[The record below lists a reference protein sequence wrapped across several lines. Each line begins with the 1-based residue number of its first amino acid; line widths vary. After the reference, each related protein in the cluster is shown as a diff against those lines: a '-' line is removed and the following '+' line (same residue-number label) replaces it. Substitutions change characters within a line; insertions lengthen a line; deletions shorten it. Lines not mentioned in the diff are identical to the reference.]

1 MHNIRVQV
9 EDLTPVKKKL
19 DISVPAEAVSREFK
33 AAYQNIRSTASVA
46 GFRKGSAP
54 MNILK
59 ARFGGHV
66 QEDVTKRIIESSYST
81 ALSERQ
87 LMPVEAPQI
96 DLKGGELTEDKD
108 FTFSVT
114 VEIQPRVEVGGYR
127 GMELKKEASP
137 VSEEDIE
144 KGLQNLKEAAAQF
157 REVERPAGEGDLVV
171 VDFEAFMNGEP
182 IKNGKGEGYP
192 CIIGEKSLLPGF
204 DEALKGA
211 SKGDVKEVDI
221 TFPENYSEASL
232 AGKVSQFKLSVKA
245 VKEKGVPEV
254 NEAFAKDMGCEN
266 LEALRAKVKEEIEK
280 HKASEGKEK
289 IKNEILDK
297 LIAAHPFEVPDALV
311 NRYMGVILSRVIEN
325 MRAGMSAPEDKGLNI
340 DQLKEKYRPAAVRSV
355 REDIILDTIA
365 AKEAVQ
371 VTPVEVETSVRTIAT
386 QRNVSYE
393 SLMSR
398 IQTEGAM
405 EVIKD
410 GLKHEKVFDIII
422 ENSKPG
428 A

>member
-1 MHNIRVQV
+1 MQNIRVQV
-9 EDLTPVKKKL
+9 EDITPVKKKL

-33 AAYQNIRSTASVA
+33 AAYQNIRSTASIA
-46 GFRKGSAP
+46 GFRKGAAP

-66 QEDVTKRIIESSYST
+66 QEDVTKRLIESSYSM
-81 ALSERQ
+81 ALSEKQ
-87 LMPVEAPQI
+87 LMPVEAPHI
-96 DLKGGELTEDKD
+96 DLQGGQLAEDKE

-114 VEIQPRVEVGGYR
+114 VEIQPNVDVDGYR
-127 GMELKKEASP
+127 GMELHKDDSA
-137 VSEEDIE
+137 VTEEDIE
-144 KGLQNLKEAAAQF
+144 KGVQNLKEAAAQF
-157 REVERPAGEGDLVV
+157 KEVDRPANEGDLVV

-192 CIIGEKSLLPGF
+192 CVIGEKSLLPGF

-211 SKGDVKEVDI
+211 SKGDQKEVDI
-221 TFPENYSEASL
+221 TFPENYSEATL
-232 AGKVSQFKLSVKA
+232 AGKASQFKLNVKA

-254 NEAFAKDMGCEN
+254 NEDFAKEMGCEN
-266 LEALRAKVKEEIEK
+266 LVALRAKVKEEIEK
-280 HKASEGKEK
+280 HKSSEVKEK
-289 IKNEILDK
+289 LKNEILDK
-297 LIAAHPFEVPDALV
+297 LIASHPFDVPDALV
-311 NRYMGVILSRVIEN
+311 NRYMGVILNRVIEN
-325 MRAGMSAPEDKGLNI
+325 MRSGMTAPEDRGLNI

-355 REDIILDTIA
+355 KEDIILDTIA

-371 VTPVEVETSVRTIAT
+371 VSPAEVETSVRGIAT
-386 QRNVSYE
+386 QRGVSYE

-422 ENSKPG
+422 EASK
-428 A
+428 

>member
-232 AGKVSQFKLSVKA
+232 AGKASQFKLSVKA

-422 ENSKPG
+422 ESSKPG

>member
-1 MHNIRVQV
+1 MQNIRVEM

-33 AAYQNIRSTASVA
+33 AAYQNIRSTASIA
-46 GFRKGSAP
+46 GFRKGAAP

-66 QEDVTKRIIESSYST
+66 QEDVTKRLIESSYST
-81 ALSERQ
+81 ALSEKR
-87 LMPVEAPQI
+87 LMPVEAPHI

-108 FTFSVT
+108 FSFTVT
-114 VEIQPRVEVGGYR
+114 VEIQPRVEVDGYR
-127 GMELKKEASP
+127 GMELKKDESP
-137 VSEEDIE
+137 ITEEDIE
-144 KGLQNLKEAAAQF
+144 KGVQNLKEAAAQF
-157 REVERPAGEGDLVV
+157 KEVDRPAKDGDLVM

-182 IKNGKGEGYP
+182 VKNGKGEGYP
-192 CIIGEKSLLPGF
+192 CVIGEKSLLPGF

-211 SKGDVKEVDI
+211 SKNDNKEVDI
-221 TFPENYSEASL
+221 TFPENYSEATL
-232 AGKVSQFKLSVKA
+232 AGKASQFKLHVKA

-254 NEAFAKDMGCEN
+254 NEAFAKDMGCES

-280 HKASEGKEK
+280 HKSGEAKEN

-297 LIAAHPFEVPDALV
+297 LIAAHPFDVPDALV
-311 NRYMGVILSRVIEN
+311 NRYMGVILNRVIEN
-325 MRAGMSAPEDKGLNI
+325 MRSGMTAPDDRGLNI

-371 VTPVEVETSVRTIAT
+371 VSPAEVEVSVRAISA
-386 QRNVSYE
+386 QRGVSYE

-422 ENSKPG
+422 DSSKPG

>member
-1 MHNIRVQV
+1 MQNIRVQV
-9 EDLTPVKKKL
+9 EDITPVKKKL

-33 AAYQNIRSTASVA
+33 AAYQNIKSTANIA
-46 GFRKGSAP
+46 GFRKGAAP

-59 ARFGGHV
+59 ARFAGHV
-66 QEDVTKRIIESSYST
+66 QEDVTKRLIESSYSM
-81 ALSERQ
+81 ALSEKQ
-87 LMPVEAPQI
+87 LMPVEAPHI
-96 DLKGGELTEDKD
+96 DLKSGELAEDKEFS
-108 FTFSVT
+108 FTVT
-114 VEIQPRVEVGGYR
+114 VEIQPNVTVDGYR
-127 GMELKKEASP
+127 GMELQKADST
-137 VSEEDIE
+137 VTEEDIE
-144 KGLQNLKEAAAQF
+144 KGVQNLKEAAAQF
-157 REVERPAGEGDLVV
+157 KEVDRPAGEGDLVM

-192 CIIGEKSLLPGF
+192 CVIGEKSLLPGF

-211 SKGDVKEVDI
+211 SKGDQKEVDI
-221 TFPENYSEASL
+221 TFPANYSEATL
-232 AGKVSQFKLSVKA
+232 AGKVSQFKLNVKA

-254 NEAFAKDMGCEN
+254 NESFAKDMGCES

-280 HKASEGKEK
+280 HKAGESKEK
-289 IKNEILDK
+289 LKNEILDK
-297 LIAAHPFEVPDALV
+297 LIASHPFDVPDALV
-311 NRYMGVILSRVIEN
+311 NRYMGVILNRVIEN
-325 MRAGMSAPEDKGLNI
+325 MRSGMGAPEDRGLNI

-355 REDIILDTIA
+355 KEDIVLDTIA

-371 VTPVEVETSVRTIAT
+371 VSPAEVETSIRAIAT
-386 QRNVSYE
+386 QRGVSYE

-422 ENSKPG
+422 EASK
-428 A
+428 

>member
-1 MHNIRVQV
+1 MQNIRVQV

-19 DISVPAEAVSREFK
+19 DISVPAEAVKNEFK
-33 AAYQNIRSTASVA
+33 AAYQNIRATASIA
-46 GFRKGSAP
+46 GFRKGAAP

-66 QEDVTKRIIESSYST
+66 QEDVTKRLIEASYAT
-81 ALSERQ
+81 ALSEKQ
-87 LMPVEAPQI
+87 LMPVEAPQV
-96 DLKGGELTEDKD
+96 DLKGSELTEDKD
-108 FTFSVT
+108 FNYIVT
-114 VEIQPRVEVGGYR
+114 VEVQPNVDVDGYR
-127 GMELKKEASP
+127 GMELKKEDVA
-137 VSEEDIE
+137 VTEEDVD
-144 KGLQNLKEAAAQF
+144 KGVENLKEAAAQF
-157 REVERPAGEGDLVV
+157 KEVERPAGNGDLVV

-211 SKGDVKEVDI
+211 SKGEVKEVDI
-221 TFPENYSEASL
+221 TFPENYSEAAL
-232 AGKVSQFKLSVKA
+232 AGKPGRFKLSVKA

-254 NEAFAKDMGCEN
+254 NESFAKDMGCEN
-266 LEALRAKVKEEIEK
+266 LEALRAKVREEIEK
-280 HKASEGKEK
+280 HKKSESKEK
-289 IKNEILDK
+289 LKNEILDK
-297 LIAAHPFEVPDALV
+297 LIAAHPFDVPDALV
-311 NRYMGVILSRVIEN
+311 NRYMGVILNRVIEN
-325 MRAGMSAPEDKGLNI
+325 MRAGMTAPEDRGLNI

-355 REDIILDTIA
+355 KEDIILDTIS

-371 VTPVEVETSVRTIAT
+371 VSPAEVETSVRGIAA
-386 QRNVSYE
+386 QRGVSYE

-422 ENSKPG
+422 EASK
-428 A
+428 

>member
-1 MHNIRVQV
+1 MQNIRVQV

-33 AAYQNIRSTASVA
+33 AAYQNIRSTASIA

-66 QEDVTKRIIESSYST
+66 QEDVTKRLVESSYST
-81 ALSERQ
+81 ALSENRF
-87 LMPVEAPQI
+87 MPVEAPQI
-96 DLKGGELTEDKD
+96 DLKNGSVTEDKD
-108 FTFSVT
+108 FSFTVT
-114 VEIQPRVEVGGYR
+114 VEIQPNVEVGGYR
-127 GMELKKEASP
+127 GMTLNK
-137 VSEEDIE
+137 EDIAVTDE
-144 KGLQNLKEAAAQF
+144 DLERGMFNLTSAAAQF
-157 REVERPAGEGDLVV
+157 REVERPAGDGDLVV
-171 VDFEAFMNGEP
+171 VDFEAFLNGEA

-204 DEALKGA
+204 DEALKGT
-211 SKGDVKEVDI
+211 SKGDTKEVDI
-221 TFPENYSEASL
+221 TIPENYSEAYL
-232 AGKVSQFKLSVKA
+232 AGKTSRFKLNIKA
-245 VKEKGVPEV
+245 VKEKGIPEV
-254 NEAFAKDMGCEN
+254 NEAFAKDMGCDN
-266 LEALRAKVKEEIEK
+266 LDALKAKVKEEIEK
-280 HKASEGKEK
+280 HKSGEVKEK

-297 LIAAHPFEVPDALV
+297 LISAHPFDVPEALV
-311 NRYMGVILSRVIEN
+311 NRYMGVILSRVLEN
-325 MRAGMSAPEDKGLNI
+325 MRSGMSAPGDKGLNI
-340 DQLKEKYRPAAVRSV
+340 DQLKEKYRPAAERSV
-355 REDIILDTIA
+355 KEDIILDTIA
-365 AKEAVQ
+365 AKEGVQ
-371 VTPVEVETSVRTIAT
+371 VTPVEVETSVRAIAT

>member
-1 MHNIRVQV
+1 M
-9 EDLTPVKKKL
+9 
-19 DISVPAEAVSREFK
+19 
-33 AAYQNIRSTASVA
+33 
-46 GFRKGSAP
+46 
-54 MNILK
+54 
-59 ARFGGHV
+59 
-66 QEDVTKRIIESSYST
+66 
-81 ALSERQ
+81 
-87 LMPVEAPQI
+87 
-96 DLKGGELTEDKD
+96 
-108 FTFSVT
+108 
-114 VEIQPRVEVGGYR
+114 
-127 GMELKKEASP
+127 
-137 VSEEDIE
+137 SEEDIE

-192 CIIGEKSLLPGF
+192 CVIGEKSLLPGF
-204 DEALKGA
+204 DESLKGT

-232 AGKVSQFKLSVKA
+232 AGKASQFKLSVKA

-371 VTPVEVETSVRTIAT
+371 VTPVEVETSVRAIAT

>member
-1 MHNIRVQV
+1 MQNIRVQV
-9 EDLTPVKKKL
+9 EDITPVKKKL

-33 AAYQNIRSTASVA
+33 AAYQNIRSTASIA
-46 GFRKGSAP
+46 GFRKGAAP

-66 QEDVTKRIIESSYST
+66 QEDVTKRLIESSYSM
-81 ALSERQ
+81 ALSEKQ
-87 LMPVEAPQI
+87 LMPVEAPHI
-96 DLKGGELTEDKD
+96 DLQGGQLAEDKE

-114 VEIQPRVEVGGYR
+114 VEIQPNVDVDGYR
-127 GMELKKEASP
+127 GMELHKDDSA
-137 VSEEDIE
+137 VTEEDIE
-144 KGLQNLKEAAAQF
+144 KGVQNLKEAAAQF
-157 REVERPAGEGDLVV
+157 KEVDRPANEGDLVM

-192 CIIGEKSLLPGF
+192 CVIGEKSLLPGF

-211 SKGDVKEVDI
+211 SKGDQKEVEI
-221 TFPENYSEASL
+221 TFPENYSEATL
-232 AGKVSQFKLSVKA
+232 AGKASQFKLNVKA

-254 NEAFAKDMGCEN
+254 NEDFAKEMGCEN
-266 LEALRAKVKEEIEK
+266 LVALRAKVKEEIEK
-280 HKASEGKEK
+280 HKSSEVKEK
-289 IKNEILDK
+289 LKNEILDK
-297 LIAAHPFEVPDALV
+297 LIASHPFDVPDALV
-311 NRYMGVILSRVIEN
+311 NRYMGVILNRVIEN
-325 MRAGMSAPEDKGLNI
+325 MRSGMTAPEDRGLNI

-355 REDIILDTIA
+355 KEDIILDTIA

-371 VTPVEVETSVRTIAT
+371 VSPAEVETSVRGIAT
-386 QRNVSYE
+386 QRGVSYE

-422 ENSKPG
+422 EASK
-428 A
+428 

>member
-127 GMELKKEASP
+127 GMELKKDDSP
-137 VSEEDIE
+137 
-144 KGLQNLKEAAAQF
+144 
-157 REVERPAGEGDLVV
+157 
-171 VDFEAFMNGEP
+171 
-182 IKNGKGEGYP
+182 
-192 CIIGEKSLLPGF
+192 
-204 DEALKGA
+204 
-211 SKGDVKEVDI
+211 
-221 TFPENYSEASL
+221 
-232 AGKVSQFKLSVKA
+232 
-245 VKEKGVPEV
+245 
-254 NEAFAKDMGCEN
+254 
-266 LEALRAKVKEEIEK
+266 
-280 HKASEGKEK
+280 
-289 IKNEILDK
+289 
-297 LIAAHPFEVPDALV
+297 
-311 NRYMGVILSRVIEN
+311 
-325 MRAGMSAPEDKGLNI
+325 
-340 DQLKEKYRPAAVRSV
+340 
-355 REDIILDTIA
+355 
-365 AKEAVQ
+365 
-371 VTPVEVETSVRTIAT
+371 
-386 QRNVSYE
+386 
-393 SLMSR
+393 
-398 IQTEGAM
+398 
-405 EVIKD
+405 
-410 GLKHEKVFDIII
+410 
-422 ENSKPG
+422 
-428 A
+428 

>member
-127 GMELKKEASP
+127 GMELKKDDSP

-192 CIIGEKSLLPGF
+192 CVIGEKSLLPGF
-204 DEALKGA
+204 DESLKGA

-232 AGKVSQFKLSVKA
+232 AGKVSQFKLTVKA

-266 LEALRAKVKEEIEK
+266 LEALRAKVKAEIEK
-280 HKASEGKEK
+280 HKAIESKEK

-422 ENSKPG
+422 ESSKPG

>member
-1 MHNIRVQV
+1 MHNIKVQV

-19 DISVPAEAVSREFK
+19 DISVPAEAVGREFK
-33 AAYQNIRSTASVA
+33 AAYQNIRSTASIA

-54 MNILK
+54 LNILK
-59 ARFGGHV
+59 ARFAGHV
-66 QEDVTKRIIESSYST
+66 QEDLTKKLIESSYSA
-81 ALSERQ
+81 ALNDNK

-96 DLKGGELTEDKD
+96 DLKGGQLAEDKD
-108 FTFSVT
+108 FSFSVT
-114 VEIQPRVEVGGYR
+114 VEVHPNVEVDGYR
-127 GMELKKEASP
+127 GMEITRTETT
-137 VSEEDIE
+137 VSDEDIE
-144 KGLQNLKEAAAQF
+144 KGLENLKEAAAQF
-157 REVERPAGEGDLVV
+157 KEVERPAGEGDLVV
-171 VDFEAFMNGEP
+171 VDFEAFMDGEP

-192 CIIGEKSLLPGF
+192 CVIGEKSLLPGF

-211 SKGDVKEVDI
+211 TKGEVREADI
-221 TFPENYSEASL
+221 TFPENYSEATL
-232 AGKVSQFKLSVKA
+232 AGKPSRFKLSVKA
-245 VKEKGVPEV
+245 VKEKGIPEV
-254 NEAFAKDMGCEN
+254 NEAFAKDMGCDS
-266 LEALRAKVKEEIEK
+266 LDALREKVKQEIEK
-280 HKASEGKEK
+280 HKSGEAKEK
-289 IKNEILDK
+289 TKNEILDK

-311 NRYMGVILSRVIEN
+311 NRYMGVILSRILDN
-325 MRAGMSAPEDKGLNI
+325 MRSGMSAPEDKGLNI

-355 REDIILDTIA
+355 KEDIILDTIS
-365 AKEAVQ
+365 AKEGIK
-371 VTPVEVETSVRTIAT
+371 VTPDEVEASVRAIAA

-422 ENSKPG
+422 ETSKQG

>member
-1 MHNIRVQV
+1 MQNIRVQV
-9 EDLTPVKKKL
+9 EDITPVKKKL

-33 AAYQNIRSTASVA
+33 AAYQNIRSTASIA
-46 GFRKGSAP
+46 GFRKGAAP

-59 ARFGGHV
+59 ARFAGHV
-66 QEDVTKRIIESSYST
+66 QEDVTKRLIESSYSM
-81 ALSERQ
+81 ALSEKQ
-87 LMPVEAPQI
+87 LMPVEAPHI
-96 DLKGGELTEDKD
+96 DLQGGQLAEDKE

-114 VEIQPRVEVGGYR
+114 VEIQPNVDVGGYR
-127 GMELKKEASP
+127 GMELHKEGSA
-137 VSEEDIE
+137 VTEEDIE
-144 KGLQNLKEAAAQF
+144 KGVQNLKEAAAQF
-157 REVERPAGEGDLVV
+157 KEVDRPANEGDLVV

-192 CIIGEKSLLPGF
+192 CVIGEKSLLPGF

-211 SKGDVKEVDI
+211 SKGDQKEVDI
-221 TFPENYSEASL
+221 TFPENYSEATL
-232 AGKVSQFKLSVKA
+232 AGKASQFKLNVKA

-254 NEAFAKDMGCEN
+254 NEDFAKEMGCEN

-280 HKASEGKEK
+280 HKSSEVKEK
-289 IKNEILDK
+289 LKNEILDK
-297 LIAAHPFEVPDALV
+297 LIASHPFDVPDALV
-311 NRYMGVILSRVIEN
+311 NRYMGVILNRVIEN
-325 MRAGMSAPEDKGLNI
+325 MRSGMTAPEDRGLNI

-355 REDIILDTIA
+355 KEDIILDTIA
-365 AKEAVQ
+365 AREAVQ
-371 VTPVEVETSVRTIAT
+371 VSPAEVETSVRTIAT
-386 QRNVSYE
+386 QRGVSYE

-422 ENSKPG
+422 EASR
-428 A
+428 